1 MTQIEKMFT
10 VAGTATQNGVTK
22 ARFAND
28 MVSRVKILS
37 KHGCTDINLVE
48 LPRPM
53 TKLEA
58 LKYLQEIGVTQGSA
72 GEAVSAKLAEKSQV
86 ARRKEVSVPA
96 AKIKTTQSKKI
107 NTDVVSSDSLNTNES
122 QVENV

>member
-1 MTQIEKMFT
+1 MAQTEKTFT

-48 LPRPM
+48 LPKPM

-58 LKYLQEIGVTQGSA
+58 LQYLVELGITEGTA
-72 GEAVSAKLAEKSQV
+72 GEAVSTKLAEKNQI
-86 ARRKEVSVPA
+86 ARKNEVRVPSV
-96 AKIKTTQSKKI
+96 KTTKPSVAKAKP
-107 NTDVVSSDSLNTNES
+107 VMASP
-122 QVENV
+122 VEAPKEAA